1 MILTSLGTS
10 FLLSTAVQAEAA
22 RTASIQEPRT
32 HMEFPLTIHDSTD
45 KKIIIGLGSRQ
56 VSFLKINVYV
66 MGMYVRPKDAKLLE
80 KANLWTDT
88 VTAMSDID
96 QAQKMLGHPIDICI
110 RIGKMPTL
118 FDVCYNIVALTETS
132 I

>member
-1 MILTSLGTS
+1 
-10 FLLSTAVQAEAA
+10 
-22 RTASIQEPRT
+22 
-32 HMEFPLTIHDSTD
+32 MEFPLTIHDSTD
-45 KKIIIGLGSRQ
+45 KKVIIGLGSRQ

-88 VTAMSDID
+88 ATAMSDID

-118 FDVCYNIVALTETS
+118 FDVCYIVALTKTS
-132 I
+132 IQFQQDQLARNI